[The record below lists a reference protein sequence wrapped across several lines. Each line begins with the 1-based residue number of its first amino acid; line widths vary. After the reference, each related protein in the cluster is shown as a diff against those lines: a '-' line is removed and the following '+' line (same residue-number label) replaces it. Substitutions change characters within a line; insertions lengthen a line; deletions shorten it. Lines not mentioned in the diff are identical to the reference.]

1 MPISGSDF
9 AKACVDNAFFMGV
22 NPHVIMATAQ
32 LLSGIQDNNDGDRIG
47 PFRIKLPDWKAN
59 GKDDDFEI
67 SMQDDDI
74 NDWRM
79 QCTYAALQ
87 IFRAQESLRT
97 SLKRFPTAAEIYAV
111 WPKDPPATTAAHD
124 DALAETKGEISAA
137 VSAALAGLETL
148 AGDINLNAVP
158 AGRQNMATLIVN
170 AFAAAGYGKA
180 QQIAAVANAIA
191 ESNLNPEARSTTAKE
206 DSVGLFQL
214 NMKGGVGTGH
224 TPDELEEPA
233 KNTELI
239 INKANTVAAFKA
251 AATIQDAVAVFVA
264 KIEQPAN
271 TEGEIIKRMAIA
283 KKIIA

>member
-1 MPISGSDF
+1 MAVVRSEF
-9 AKACVDNAFFMGV
+9 AEACVDNAFFMGV
-22 NPHVIMATAQ
+22 NPHVIIMTAQ
-32 LLSGIQDNNDGDRIG
+32 FLSEIKDDSAGDRIG

-67 SMQDDDI
+67 ALQDDDI

-87 IFRAQESLRT
+87 IFRAQESLRA
-97 SLKRFPTAAEIYAV
+97 SLKRYPTAAEIYAV
-111 WPKDPPATTAAHD
+111 WPKDPPATTANLD
-124 DALAETKGEISAA
+124 EALAKTKDEISAA
-137 VSAALAGLETL
+137 VTAALAGMSAL
-148 AGDINLNAVP
+148 AGEINLNAIP
-158 AGRQNMATLIVN
+158 AGRQDMATLIVN

-191 ESNLNPEARSTTAKE
+191 ESNLNPKARLTTARE

-214 NMKGGVGTGH
+214 NRNGGVGTGH
-224 TPDELEEPA
+224 AVDELENPA

-239 INKANTVAAFKA
+239 LNKANTVAAFKNA
-251 AATIQDAVAVFVA
+251 TTIQDAVSVFVA

-271 TEGEIIKRMAIA
+271 TEGEIIKRVAIA